1 MIKWV
6 KEDYDRGHGH
16 AMVLVAYFKGKRE

>member
-1 MIKWV
+1 MKWV